1 MYRHILSTRS
11 LLLGVTLLT
20 LATLGQYLDDS
31 GVLLSGLSLVLIFFL
46 TKARYPNDTAS
57 TALLVT
63 SSMAI
68 VWGWLGPNISPYG
81 SLIPAFFV
89 FIWGVYCLS
98 GSTQVKFKTIGLA
111 SAVLP
116 LSVVSSTLGISS
128 LLSPLMRG
136 YDNSAHIP
144 ALSQFFRHEGF
155 LYTGVLAPDFSFSNY
170 VNGYPPLQ
178 QSTWAFIM
186 TLSNAELPGGYEI
199 IRFFFFFFVGTGML
213 TVSLV
218 ARNWQSLKVLQGKRM
233 LQLTI
238 TALIAL
244 MLVFSSAN
252 FILWQ
257 GFPPFVWTC
266 CIFLAVLNLISVET
280 NQLKRIG
287 LAFLGVTL
295 VNYSYPL
302 LSPAI
307 FLVLIFEIF
316 KLSRSD
322 YRLIYSR
329 RWILFGSSLVGAM
342 LNYPVVIKTLR
353 VKNYLNDD
361 GGIQP
366 VDLIV
371 LCALFG
377 TVLIAMWIFNPS
389 FKRLSIHFVG
399 FLASLFN
406 FGLFAIISKFESGYI
421 SYYPAKAGYLALILG
436 FTSLGALQSN
446 HWIKPG
452 KQGRVIQYFV
462 LVISVMVCVLSVSR
476 TLSNRYEP
484 ASTHVII
491 ADSLRGKSNPM
502 TTCMISAMELTADL
516 NSNSSNKQILFMQ
529 DDLSTRWINAARG
542 RLIDATYSLSI
553 FVGQGQQTL
562 PEILKWWT
570 VQFPN
575 VDLVIL
581 SPTMPEGLEP
591 WTDRIEH
598 RVFSCS

>member
-1 MYRHILSTRS
+1 
-11 LLLGVTLLT
+11 
-20 LATLGQYLDDS
+20 
-31 GVLLSGLSLVLIFFL
+31 
-46 TKARYPNDTAS
+46 
-57 TALLVT
+57 
-63 SSMAI
+63 
-68 VWGWLGPNISPYG
+68 
-81 SLIPAFFV
+81 
-89 FIWGVYCLS
+89 
-98 GSTQVKFKTIGLA
+98 
-111 SAVLP
+111 
-116 LSVVSSTLGISS
+116 
-128 LLSPLMRG
+128 MRG

-199 IRFFFFFFVGTGML
+199 IHFFFFFFIGTGML

-218 ARNWQSLKVLQGKRM
+218 ARNWQPLKVLQGKRT

-238 TALIAL
+238 TAFIAG

-280 NQLKRIG
+280 NQPKRIG

-322 YRLIYSR
+322 YRLIFSR

-366 VDLIV
+366 VDLMV

-377 TVLIAMWIFNPS
+377 TVLIAMWIFNPT

-406 FGLFAIISKFESGYI
+406 FGLFAII
-421 SYYPAKAGYLALILG
+421 
-436 FTSLGALQSN
+436 
-446 HWIKPG
+446 
-452 KQGRVIQYFV
+452 
-462 LVISVMVCVLSVSR
+462 
-476 TLSNRYEP
+476 
-484 ASTHVII
+484 
-491 ADSLRGKSNPM
+491 
-502 TTCMISAMELTADL
+502 
-516 NSNSSNKQILFMQ
+516 
-529 DDLSTRWINAARG
+529 
-542 RLIDATYSLSI
+542 
-553 FVGQGQQTL
+553 
-562 PEILKWWT
+562 
-570 VQFPN
+570 
-575 VDLVIL
+575 
-581 SPTMPEGLEP
+581 
-591 WTDRIEH
+591 
-598 RVFSCS
+598 